1 MNGNAMSNW
10 RVWSLGLAGVGF
22 AIAGA
27 GLMMDSFPY
36 FRHALLAGS
45 IFGAVG
51 LGAFQATKGYQYTM
65 WIIVAVIAGMTFPDR
80 ILHVGEFD
88 MRNKWLILVVIQLV
102 MFGMGIQMKVQDFT
116 RIGASGKG
124 VAIGLA
130 TQFTIM
136 PLVGFLLTR
145 VFNFEPEIAAGVI
158 LIGCCS
164 SGLASNVMAYIA
176 KANLVL
182 SVTVTAVTTIVAP
195 IMTPFMMKVYA
206 GTMVEVGFMEM
217 AMEIIK
223 IMIVPIGAG
232 LLHDY
237 LKTAPRS
244 VYKFVGRASIAILLL
259 LVVLIGGFRF
269 FFTGSF
275 TSEGMAVAEACCFML
290 GAIPVGFG
298 YHLLTKK
305 VPSLDKKM
313 PYFSMFGIIYFT
325 AVTTAA
331 GQQYLLEIGAV
342 LFLAA
347 VIHNGA
353 GYFFGYWFSKLFGLN
368 EYSARAM
375 ALEIGLQNGGMASGL
390 AGSMGKLGTVGLAA
404 AVFSPWMNI
413 SGSILANYWRRK
425 QEKEDRLKNQTVND
439 RVNDKKE
446 HEEHG

>member
-1 MNGNAMSNW
+1 MSNW
-10 RVWSLGLAGVGF
+10 RLWSFGLGVLGLA
-22 AIAGA
+22 IAGI
-27 GLMMDSFPY
+27 GCFFDVFID
-36 FRHALLAGS
+36 FRQALLLGG
-45 IFGAVG
+45 IFSAIG
-51 LGAFQATKGYQYTM
+51 LGAFGSTKGYQYTM

-80 ILHVGEFD
+80 ILHVGDFD

-130 TQFTIM
+130 TQFAIM

-145 VFNFEPEIAAGVI
+145 VFDFEPEIAAGVI

-182 SVTVTAVTTIVAP
+182 SVTVTALTTIVAP

-206 GTMVEVGFMEM
+206 GTMVEVGFLEM

-237 LKTAPRS
+237 LKTAS
-244 VYKFVGRASIAILLL
+244 STTYKRLSRMSMIILLL
-259 LVVLIGGFRF
+259 LAVSIVSFQLF
-269 FFTGSF
+269 FKDVM
-275 TSEGMAVAEACCFML
+275 TSTGMAIVEACGFIL

-298 YHLLTKK
+298 YHLLTKRL
-305 VPSLDKKM
+305 PLLDKRM

-331 GQQYLLEIGAV
+331 GQKYLMEIGAV

-368 EYSARAM
+368 EQSARAM

-390 AGSMGKLGTVGLAA
+390 AGSMGRLGTVGLAA

-425 QEKEDRLKNQTVND
+425 QEKEDRLNGQAGVEQREDNKI
-439 RVNDKKE
+439 K
-446 HEEHG
+446 EEHG

>member
-1 MNGNAMSNW
+1 MNGNVMSKW
-10 RVWSLGLAGVGF
+10 RLWSLGLAGIGF
-22 AIAGA
+22 ALAGA
-27 GLMMDSFPY
+27 GLLIDGFPY
-36 FRHALLAGS
+36 FRQALLAGS
-45 IFGAVG
+45 IFGAIG

-65 WIIVAVIAGMTFPDR
+65 WIVVAVVAGMTFPDR
-80 ILHVGEFD
+80 ILHIGDFD

-136 PLVGFLLTR
+136 PLVGFLLTQ
-145 VFNFEPEIAAGVI
+145 VFDFEPEIAAGVI
-158 LIGCCS
+158 LIGSCS

-182 SVTVTAVTTIVAP
+182 SVTVTALTTIVAP

-206 GTMVEVGFMEM
+206 GTMVEVSFMEM

-237 LKTAPRS
+237 LKAAPRS
-244 VYKFVGRASIAILLL
+244 VHKFVGRASVVILLL
-259 LVVLIGGFRF
+259 LAVLIGGFWT

-275 TSEGMAVAEACCFML
+275 TLVGMAIVEAFCFML

-298 YHLLTKK
+298 YHLLTQKL
-305 VPSLDKKM
+305 PLLDKRM
-313 PYFSMFGIIYFT
+313 PYFSMFGIVYFT

-331 GQQYLLEIGAV
+331 GQQYLMEIGAI

-425 QEKEDRLKNQTVND
+425 QEKEDRLNNLIVED
-439 RVNDKKE
+439 RTNEKQE

>member
-1 MNGNAMSNW
+1 MMNKL
-10 RVWSLGLAGVGF
+10 RVWSLWLAGGILAMAVVGLL
-22 AIAGA
+22 IDG
-27 GLMMDSFPY
+27 FPY
-36 FRHALLAGS
+36 FRQALLLGS
-45 IFGAVG
+45 MLGAIG
-51 LGAFQATKGYQYTM
+51 IGAFQSTKGYQYTM
-65 WIIVAVIAGMTFPDR
+65 WIIVAVVAGMTFPDR

-145 VFNFEPEIAAGVI
+145 VFDFEPEIAAGVI
-158 LIGCCS
+158 LIGSCS

-182 SVTVTAVTTIVAP
+182 SVTVTALTTIVAP
-195 IMTPFMMKVYA
+195 IMTPFMMKMYA

-244 VYKFVGRASIAILLL
+244 VYKSIGRASVVIVLLL
-259 LVVLIGGFRF
+259 AALIGGFWT

-275 TSEGMAVAEACCFML
+275 TTVGMAVVEAFCFVL

-298 YHLLTKK
+298 YHLLTKNI
-305 VPSLDKKM
+305 PSLDKRM
-313 PYFSMFGIIYFT
+313 PYFSMFGIVYFT

-331 GQQYLLEIGAV
+331 GQQYLMEIGFI

-425 QEKEDRLKNQTVND
+425 QEKEDRLNTRTKED
-439 RVNDKKE
+439 RVHDKKE
-446 HEEHG
+446 NEEHG

>member
-1 MNGNAMSNW
+1 MSKL
-10 RVWSLGLAGVGF
+10 RLCSLLLAGVGF

-27 GLMMDSFPY
+27 GLLTDGFPY
-36 FRHALLAGS
+36 FRQVLLAASVLGA
-45 IFGAVG
+45 FGM
-51 LGAFQATKGYQYTM
+51 GAFQATKGYQYTM
-65 WIIVAVIAGMTFPDR
+65 WIIVAVVAGMTFPER

-145 VFNFEPEIAAGVI
+145 VFDFEPEIAAGVI

-182 SVTVTAVTTIVAP
+182 SVTVTALTTMVAP
-195 IMTPFMMKVYA
+195 IMTPFMMKMYA
-206 GTMVEVGFMEM
+206 GTMVEVGVMEM

-244 VYKFVGRASIAILLL
+244 VYTSVGKASMVILLVL
-259 LVVLIGGFRF
+259 AVLIGGFWT
-269 FFTGSF
+269 FFTASF
-275 TSEGMAVAEACCFML
+275 TLVGMAVVETCCFVL

-298 YHLLTKK
+298 YHLLTKRF
-305 VPSLDKKM
+305 PSLDKKM
-313 PYFSMFGIIYFT
+313 PYFSMFGIVYFT

-353 GYFFGYWFSKLFGLN
+353 GYFFGYWFSKMFGLN

-425 QEKEDRLKNQTVND
+425 QEKEDRLNNLINED
-439 RVNDKKE
+439 RDNDKKVN
-446 HEEHG
+446 EEHG

>member
-1 MNGNAMSNW
+1 MGKW
-10 RVWSLGLAGVGF
+10 KLYSLYLA
-22 AIAGA
+22 AIAFVIA
-27 GLMMDSFPY
+27 GIGLFVDAFPY
-36 FRHALLAGS
+36 FRQSLLVGS
-45 IFGAVG
+45 ILGALG
-51 LGAFQATKGYQYTM
+51 LGAFEKTKGYQYTM
-65 WIIVAVIAGMTFPDR
+65 WIVVAVIAGMTFPER

-88 MRNKWLILVVIQLV
+88 MRNKWLILVIIQLV

-124 VAIGLA
+124 VVIGLA

-136 PLVGFLLTR
+136 PLVGFLLTK
-145 VFNFEPEIAAGVI
+145 VFGFEAEIAAGVI

-176 KANLVL
+176 RANLVL
-182 SVTVTAVTTIVAP
+182 SVTVTAFTTIVAP

-206 GTMVEVGFMEM
+206 GTMVEVSFMDM
-217 AMEIIK
+217 AMEIVK

-237 LKTAPRS
+237 LKTAPRAT
-244 VYKFVGRASIAILLL
+244 YQLLGRLSAAIVFLLL
-259 LVVLIGGFRF
+259 IVVGGFWST
-269 FFTGSF
+269 FTSSF
-275 TSEGMAVAEACCFML
+275 TPGTRTIVEGLCFML

-298 YHLLTKK
+298 YHLLTKRF
-305 VPSLDKKM
+305 PSLDKRM

-425 QEKEDRLKNQTVND
+425 QEKEDRLNNIVNES
-439 RVNDKKE
+439 RGREKKVN
-446 HEEHG
+446 EEYGEN

>member
-1 MNGNAMSNW
+1 M
-10 RVWSLGLAGVGF
+10 RKWSLWLAGASL
-22 AIAGA
+22 AIAGIA
-27 GLMMDSFPY
+27 LLIDGFPY
-36 FRHALLAGS
+36 FRQALLAGS
-45 IFGAVG
+45 ILGAIG

-65 WIIVAVIAGMTFPDR
+65 WIIVAVVAGMTFPER
-80 ILHVGEFD
+80 ILHIGEFD

-102 MFGMGIQMKVQDFT
+102 MFGMGIQMKVRDFT

-136 PLVGFLLTR
+136 PLVGFLLTK
-145 VFNFEPEIAAGVI
+145 VFDFEPEIAAGVI
-158 LIGCCS
+158 LIGSCS

-182 SVTVTAVTTIVAP
+182 SVTVTALTTVVAP

-206 GTMVEVGFMEM
+206 GTMVEVSFLEM

-237 LKTAPRS
+237 LKTAPSS
-244 VYKFVGRASIAILLL
+244 VYQSTKRASIAILLL
-259 LVVLIGGFRF
+259 LLAIIGYFWNYFATLFPAGV
-269 FFTGSF
+269 
-275 TSEGMAVAEACCFML
+275 MIMVEALCFIL

-298 YHLLTKK
+298 YHLLTRKF
-305 VPSLDKKM
+305 PSLDKRM
-313 PYFSMFGIIYFT
+313 PYFSMFGIVYFT

-331 GQQYLLEIGAV
+331 GQQYLLEIGAI

-353 GYFFGYWFSKLFGLN
+353 GYFFGYWFSKLFGLD

-425 QEKEDRLKNQTVND
+425 QEREDRLNSLLQDEKDQ
-439 RVNDKKE
+439 DKQINE
-446 HEEHG
+446 QNG

>member
-1 MNGNAMSNW
+1 MSKW
-10 RVWSLGLAGVGF
+10 RLWSLGLAGIGIV
-22 AIAGA
+22 IASI
-27 GLMMDSFPY
+27 GLLVDGFPY
-36 FRHALLAGS
+36 FRQALLAGS
-45 IFGAVG
+45 IFGAIG
-51 LGAFQATKGYQYTM
+51 MGAFQATKGYQYTM
-65 WIIVAVIAGMTFPDR
+65 WIIVAVVAGMTFPDR
-80 ILHVGEFD
+80 ILHIGEFD

-145 VFNFEPEIAAGVI
+145 VFDFEPEIAAGVI
-158 LIGCCS
+158 LIGSCS

-182 SVTVTAVTTIVAP
+182 SVTVTAFTTILAP

-206 GTMVEVGFMEM
+206 GTMVEVSFLEM

-237 LKTAPRS
+237 LKTAPLS
-244 VYKFVGRASIAILLL
+244 MYQSTKKSAIVILLIL
-259 LVVLIGGFRF
+259 LTVGYFWDYLSTVFPS
-269 FFTGSF
+269 TG
-275 TSEGMAVAEACCFML
+275 MIIIEALCFML

-305 VPSLDKKM
+305 LPSLDKRM
-313 PYFSMFGIIYFT
+313 PYFSMFGIVYFT

-331 GQQYLLEIGAV
+331 GQQYLMEIGAV

-375 ALEIGLQNGGMASGL
+375 ALEVGLQNGGMASGL

-425 QEKEDRLKNQTVND
+425 QEKEDRLKNLVKED
-439 RVNDKKE
+439 RVNYKKIN
-446 HEEHG
+446 EEHG